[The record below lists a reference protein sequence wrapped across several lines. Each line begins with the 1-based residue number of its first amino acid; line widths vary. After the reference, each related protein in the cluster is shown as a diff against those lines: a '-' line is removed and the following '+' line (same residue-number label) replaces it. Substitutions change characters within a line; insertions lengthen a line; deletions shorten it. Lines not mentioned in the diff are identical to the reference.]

1 MDFPPTPTKT
11 LENHYDIAKQVGLK
25 YVYIGNVPGHPH
37 ESTYCSEC
45 KKIVV
50 RRYGVDILEWN
61 LDEHN
66 RCKFCSNMIPIFG
79 GLDKDYREKR
89 FEFVI

>member
-1 MDFPPTPTKT
+1 MDFPPTATKT

-25 YVYIGNVPGHPH
+25 YVYIGNVPGHPY